1 MWKAYAPV
9 ASGPRSASSGVSPAS
24 APSRSASARLASS
37 EGPPPGVASKTGA
50 TRSAR
55 PREAPSD
62 SKCTSIPS
70 SRSSTR
76 DARESSACAGT
87 PSRASAISIARLPVG
102 VTPAR
107 RQATPAVQPAGA
119 LPARTGPSAR
129 TSPRATIP
137 VLPASMASTAA
148 RSGANKRIQSHAEP
162 LAFAARAAGRGAGRD
177 IVAKSAAGL
186 PPDAVKSR
194 RPATRPARRCGSSA
208 IQDATI
214 LFALP
219 ALRTGAIS
227 PAPSREKTSILA
239 PREARPHRSV
249 PASRSTPTRLRSVV
263 PTGSGASDGAYFP
276 AFSSSARR
284 PDASSTESTM
294 SADAGTSTAA
304 RRSGSKLLRELRSGP
319 VRGESERLCLLPRP
333 PRHRPAHVAVAEHQR
348 GEQGRQRRSHRP
360 PRMGSQEA
368 PDGASR
374 RGEEVS
380 VPEQRPDAAA
390 ERESEDVREEEEDH
404 PAAPRHGKDV
414 LLRFSHGGG
423 A

>member
-9 ASGPRSASSGVSPAS
+9 ASGPCSASSGVSPAS
-24 APSRSASARLASS
+24 APSKSASARLASS
-37 EGPPPGVASKTGA
+37 EGPPPGGASKTGT

-55 PREAPSD
+55 PREGPSD
-62 SKCTSIPS
+62 STCTSTPS

-76 DARESSACAGT
+76 DARDSSACAGT
-87 PSRASAISIARLPVG
+87 PSRASAISIARRPAG
-102 VTPAR
+102 ATPAR
-107 RQATPAVQPAGA
+107 RQATPAVHPAGA
-119 LPARTGPSAR
+119 LPARRGPSAS
-129 TSPRATIP
+129 TSPRAMIP

-148 RSGANKRIQSHAEP
+148 RSGANRRIQSHAGP
-162 LAFAARAAGRGAGRD
+162 LAF
-177 IVAKSAAGL
+177 
-186 PPDAVKSR
+186 
-194 RPATRPARRCGSSA
+194 
-208 IQDATI
+208 
-214 LFALP
+214 
-219 ALRTGAIS
+219 
-227 PAPSREKTSILA
+227 
-239 PREARPHRSV
+239 
-249 PASRSTPTRLRSVV
+249 
-263 PTGSGASDGAYFP
+263 
-276 AFSSSARR
+276 ARR

-304 RRSGSKLLRELRSGP
+304 RRSGSKLLRELRSGA
-319 VRGESERLCLLPRP
+319 VRGESERLCFLPRP

-348 GEQGRQRRSHRP
+348 GEQGRQGRSHRP
-360 PRMGSQEA
+360 SRMGSQEA

-390 ERESEDVREEEEDH
+390 ERESEDVRQEEEDH